1 MSLGTSLG
9 ELLIDGGEV
18 GAIDVGGR
26 LVARIVGVKLV
37 GSSDVGFVEVGS
49 GVSTMVLRLVG
60 VAVV

>member
-1 MSLGTSLG
+1 
-9 ELLIDGGEV
+9 V